1 MNKNEAIE
9 LEKID
14 EFIDDK
20 TKNLHELNDSYEF
33 FLRRLNT
40 FVSDYS
46 KKVSALAESMNKQI
60 DEMHKMID
68 SFKTIYEDSIKE
80 IDNKNKEILETNND
94 YNGEYAKSII
104 EELNRKLTSEID
116 KLKNSSNKML
126 DNYSLEYQKSCD
138 NIQKINQRLNKLKER
153 NYR

>member
-80 IDNKNKEILETNND
+80 IDNKNKEILEKNND

>member
-1 MNKNEAIE
+1 MNKNEAKE

-46 KKVSALAESMNKQI
+46 KKVSTLAESMNKQI

-80 IDNKNKEILETNND
+80 IDNKNKEILEKNND

-138 NIQKINQRLNKLKER
+138 NIKKINKRLNKLKER